1 MTDLLLAIAHHLLV
15 FSLAAILAVEL
26 ATIRPGLGGA
36 SLRRLG
42 IVDLHYGLIAA
53 LILIVGF
60 ARVYMGVKGP
70 EAYLGAWTFWAK
82 VGAFALVGLLLMA
95 VAFCFAEAAGMF
107 DASGGPYLYTRKAF
121 GTPVGFAVG
130 WIGLSQTALAYGAVV
145 VLLAGLAAVLRLRSE
160 D

>member
-26 ATIRPGLGGA
+26 ATIRPGLSGA
-36 SLRRLG
+36 GLRRLG

-60 ARVYMGVKGP
+60 ARVYMGVKRP

-82 VGAFALVGLLLMA
+82 VGAFALVGLLSAPPTLRILQWRKRA
-95 VAFCFAEAAGMF
+95 RAE
-107 DASGGPYLYTRKAF
+107 P
-121 GTPVGFAVG
+121 GFALGAAEVKAVRPFLIAELAVFASIPVFAAMMARG
-130 WIGLSQTALAYGAVV
+130 IGL
-145 VLLAGLAAVLRLRSE
+145 
-160 D
+160 

>member
-26 ATIRPGLGGA
+26 ATIRPGLGAAG
-36 SLRRLG
+36 LRRLG

-70 EAYLGAWTFWAK
+70 EAYLGNWTFWAK
-82 VGAFALVGLLLMA
+82 IGAFALVGLLSAPPTLRILQWRKRA
-95 VAFCFAEAAGMF
+95 RAE
-107 DASGGPYLYTRKAF
+107 P
-121 GTPVGFAVG
+121 GFALGAAEVKAVRPFLIAELAVFASIPVFAAMMARG
-130 WIGLSQTALAYGAVV
+130 IGL
-145 VLLAGLAAVLRLRSE
+145 
-160 D
+160 

>member
-15 FSLAAILAVEL
+15 FSLAAILAIEL
-26 ATIRPGLGGA
+26 ATVRPGLTGA
-36 SLRRLG
+36 GLRRLG

-82 VGAFALVGLLLMA
+82 IGAFALVGLLSAPPTLRILQWRKRA
-95 VAFCFAEAAGMF
+95 RAE
-107 DASGGPYLYTRKAF
+107 P
-121 GTPVGFAVG
+121 GFALGAAEVQAVRPFLIAELAVFALIPVFAAMMARG
-130 WIGLSQTALAYGAVV
+130 IGV
-145 VLLAGLAAVLRLRSE
+145 
-160 D
+160 

>member
-1 MTDLLLAIAHHLLV
+1 VTDLLLAIAHHLLV

-36 SLRRLG
+36 ALRRLG

-82 VGAFALVGLLLMA
+82 IGAFALVGLLSAPPTLRILQWRKRA
-95 VAFCFAEAAGMF
+95 RAEGE
-107 DASGGPYLYTRKAF
+107 
-121 GTPVGFAVG
+121 
-130 WIGLSQTALAYGAVV
+130 
-145 VLLAGLAAVLRLRSE
+145 AGLGAAEVQAVRPFLIAELAVFALIPVFAAMMARGIGV
-160 D
+160 

>member
-26 ATIRPGLGGA
+26 ATIRPGLSGA
-36 SLRRLG
+36 GLRRLG

-82 VGAFALVGLLLMA
+82 IGAFALVGLLSAPPTLRILQWRRRARSEPDFALPAADVAA
-95 VAFCFAEAAGMF
+95 VRPFMIAEAV
-107 DASGGPYLYTRKAF
+107 LF
-121 GTPVGFAVG
+121 GLIPVFAAMMVRGFG
-130 WIGLSQTALAYGAVV
+130 Q
-145 VLLAGLAAVLRLRSE
+145 
-160 D
+160 

>member
-82 VGAFALVGLLLMA
+82 VGAFALVGLLSAPPTLRILQWRKRA
-95 VAFCFAEAAGMF
+95 RAE
-107 DASGGPYLYTRKAF
+107 P
-121 GTPVGFAVG
+121 GFALGAADVKAVRPFLIAELAVFALIPVFAAMMARG
-130 WIGLSQTALAYGAVV
+130 IGL
-145 VLLAGLAAVLRLRSE
+145 
-160 D
+160 

>member
-36 SLRRLG
+36 ALRRLG

-82 VGAFALVGLLLMA
+82 VGAFALVGLLSAPPTLRILQWRKRA
-95 VAFCFAEAAGMF
+95 RAE
-107 DASGGPYLYTRKAF
+107 P
-121 GTPVGFAVG
+121 GFALGAADVKAVRPFLIAELAVFASIPVFAAMMARG
-130 WIGLSQTALAYGAVV
+130 IGV
-145 VLLAGLAAVLRLRSE
+145 
-160 D
+160 

>member
-15 FSLAAILAVEL
+15 FSLAAILAIEL

-36 SLRRLG
+36 ALRRLG

-82 VGAFALVGLLLMA
+82 IGAFALVGLLSAPPTLRILQWRKRA
-95 VAFCFAEAAGMF
+95 RAE
-107 DASGGPYLYTRKAF
+107 P
-121 GTPVGFAVG
+121 GFALGAAEVQAVRPFLIAELAVFALIPVFAAMMARG
-130 WIGLSQTALAYGAVV
+130 IGV
-145 VLLAGLAAVLRLRSE
+145 
-160 D
+160 

>member
-36 SLRRLG
+36 GLRRLG

-70 EAYLGAWTFWAK
+70 EAYLGNWTFWAK
-82 VGAFALVGLLLMA
+82 IGAFALVGLLSAPPTLRILQWRKRA
-95 VAFCFAEAAGMF
+95 RAE
-107 DASGGPYLYTRKAF
+107 P
-121 GTPVGFAVG
+121 GFALGAAEVKAVRPFLIAELAVFALIPVFAAMMARG
-130 WIGLSQTALAYGAVV
+130 IGL
-145 VLLAGLAAVLRLRSE
+145 
-160 D
+160 

>member
-26 ATIRPGLGGA
+26 ATVRPGLSGP

-42 IVDLHYGLIAA
+42 IVDMHYGLIAA

-70 EAYLGAWTFWAK
+70 EAYLGNWTFWAK
-82 VGAFALVGLLLMA
+82 IGAFSVVGVLSVPPTLRILQWRRRARAEPAFALGLDEVKAVRPFLLAELAIFALIPVFAAMMA
-95 VAFCFAEAAGMF
+95 RG
-107 DASGGPYLYTRKAF
+107 
-121 GTPVGFAVG
+121 
-130 WIGLSQTALAYGAVV
+130 IGL
-145 VLLAGLAAVLRLRSE
+145 
-160 D
+160 

>member
-15 FSLAAILAVEL
+15 FSLAAILAIEL

-36 SLRRLG
+36 ALRRLG

-82 VGAFALVGLLLMA
+82 IGAFALVGLLSAPPTLRILQWRKRA
-95 VAFCFAEAAGMF
+95 RAE
-107 DASGGPYLYTRKAF
+107 P
-121 GTPVGFAVG
+121 GFALGAAEVQAVRPFLIAELAVFASIPVFAAMMARG
-130 WIGLSQTALAYGAVV
+130 IGV
-145 VLLAGLAAVLRLRSE
+145 
-160 D
+160 